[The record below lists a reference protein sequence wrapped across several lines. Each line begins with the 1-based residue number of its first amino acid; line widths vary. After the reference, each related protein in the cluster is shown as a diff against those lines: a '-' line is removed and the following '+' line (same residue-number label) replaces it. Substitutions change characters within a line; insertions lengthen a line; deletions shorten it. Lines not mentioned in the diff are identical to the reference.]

1 MKGDVRQQNYRCWE
15 RKRGGDW
22 EVAVDCVIKKFLGTF
37 QTHNIP
43 LTRNPGDLENTLWL
57 GSGT

>member
-1 MKGDVRQQNYRCWE
+1 MLGE
-15 RKRGGDW
+15 EEGKRLGS
-22 EVAVDCVIKKFLGTF
+22 AVDYVIKKFLGTF

-57 GSGT
+57 GSGTKI

>member
-15 RKRGGDW
+15 RRRRLGS
-22 EVAVDCVIKKFLGTF
+22 AVDYVIIKFLGTF

-43 LTRNPGDLENTLWL
+43 LTRNPEDLENTLWL